1 MLETEERL
9 FEEYKIVD
17 NICRD
22 IFSSQSGVSQ
32 YITEMERYYSYGHS
46 LISSWDND
54 YRMLKHIRWLRNKI
68 VHESYATD
76 CNDNDVLWLKEFH
89 HRLLERRDPLA
100 LLRTANRERLNCPPR
115 REHTK
120 KTAPPHRMSGNAYL
134 QRKKRY
140 FLNRV
145 VAVFIGV
152 CTALVVF
159 IIVLILIKIAKIA
172 MVV

>member
-9 FEEYKIVD
+9 FEEYKAVD

-100 LLRTANRERLNCPPR
+100 LLKTANRERLNYPPR
-115 REHTK
+115 RECIQ
-120 KTAPPHRMSGNAYL
+120 KTVPQHRIGRNAHL
-134 QRKKRY
+134 RKKKIS
-140 FLNRV
+140 FLK
-145 VAVFIGV
+145 AVSIFLGV
-152 CTALVVF
+152 WTALVVF